1 MSALPNQ
8 TNINLRE
15 QFFVLVNAST
25 ITANS
30 FIGDRGVFSTLTF
43 QNIDISGIDLSGGFI
58 TAEEATIST
67 IYTRALYLDD
77 NLLTTYNSTLFYN
90 GTALASFPQTVSSIT
105 NWALYPQVADLN
117 SSNYN
122 IKNTNN
128 IATKT
133 LNASISATIKNLN
146 TSNITN
152 GGDIT
157 TNTLEAVGETTF
169 GSLMTVNNGI
179 IIQNGGLSVASNAP
193 VNLTGALL
201 VNGDATY
208 TKNLTVNGT
217 ITTTSSIVVSDKATF
232 SGNVAVGSNLTVGGT
247 LYSAGTATFNNGAVV
262 ANLGLS
268 MSGQDI
274 AGANNIASQS
284 LNTTNNA
291 QVGYLTTNTIVAP
304 ITTSYGFDSSY
315 LNQSA
320 IDNVNITAN
329 RGIDISDYASVNL
342 TAKNGKAGQVNLEAD
357 GGYALAG
364 IGSFIGGSIQLT
376 ANAGTAE
383 DISYGGTIA
392 LVANSGLGTLSNLPS
407 KITFNSAGILSW
419 AGAGIP
425 IGSVPGYNYL
435 HGDVAVSITSGSL
448 TAGGTAV
455 GTTTIRSANGTVN
468 FGGFYSDTIAPNSNG
483 DLSIQGYT
491 YSGTKRNVTIND
503 VQSFGMNSGT
513 TLFADAIQANGIT
526 FPSYIYNQVTTG
538 ITNVHVLTFVPQ
550 IYDGGLA
557 TSITDIQLIHFVASQ
572 NSAIDGIK
580 FITFTGGSAI
590 NGLSSI
596 TVAQAT
602 VSSITGLTTL
612 NNLSTITAQNLNVSS
627 INNVAYPPIYDI
639 TSTFTNIYASNVYTN
654 TLNTSSILTSTI
666 NFGADGSI
674 NNLSNLA
681 LTGTLTAPS
690 ISNVNTL
697 TFNFPGTL
705 SNLFNLN
712 LLNELISPTVIVNS
726 ELVMNGNIIGL
737 SNLVMNGTLYVPD
750 IRNSTIY
757 TSSINTTYASASN
770 LAVASNITSPLI
782 TTPAISNTGNLSINN
797 PSGTLTLTNANLT
810 NTTSSNINFSATTGT
825 YSATSYNSAY
835 LTSVNGNIAL
845 TSYLPT
851 RIIAP
856 STINSGDM
864 YSATYNGYTINQL
877 INQPQI
883 SSFSTLT
890 VSSINGLAYPPP
902 SQNAISSFQ
911 TLATSSFTVSSINGA
926 IYPPP
931 NTQVVSTFQNLATS
945 SFTVSSINGYA
956 YNPNPPLVSTFNTL
970 YTSSFNAN
978 TISSG
983 LINSGLINANTISTG
998 LINGSV
1004 FPQPV
1009 TSNFTNL
1016 TTRNLFVDNITQ
1028 NTTTTVNL
1036 NASSNVYISTSV
1048 GFVSFTTP
1056 EVIFNAPL
1064 IQANTSNMYVNGNL
1078 EAISLVANTAT
1089 FGSVNTTALNTS
1101 TLAVSSITNNTLFTN
1116 TILLKDASPGNYL
1129 QINSEG
1135 DDTYLYAKS
1144 MDIYASA
1151 EMAISADTDIQMVG
1165 SNGITFKTT
1174 TSLIN
1179 FQTPEIIFNTPLI
1192 QANTSN
1198 MYVNGNLE
1206 AISYTGNTA
1215 TLGTVIA
1222 TTLSTL
1228 ALNVSSVNGLSYPQP
1243 APITSTFSN
1252 IYTYAV
1258 NNNPAFSSNLGVNA
1272 TGSLVLNGTSISA
1285 FSGSNILLQT
1295 GAYNALTINS
1305 PSTILA
1311 GDINAQTFNG
1321 YNVSQFLN
1329 SNTAITST
1337 FTNLYTST
1345 LNVSSIDGY
1354 NISQLINQP
1363 TVSTFTNLNT
1373 STLVVSSINGQVFP
1387 QVIPPA
1393 VITSTFTNLYTSTLN
1408 VSSIDGYNISQL
1420 INQPTVSTFTNLNTS
1435 TLVVS
1440 SINGQVFPQVI
1451 PPAVITS
1458 TFSNLYT
1465 TTLGNNPVSPNIN
1478 INTVSTILSGDIN
1491 AQTFNGYNVSQF
1503 LNSNTPITS
1512 TFNTLYTSTI
1522 TATLN
1527 YLSLVANRSITLQS
1541 LSSINNVRGAWYSG
1555 DITASTFNGQPLP
1568 TGGSSVITS
1577 TFTNLYTSYIYNNP
1591 AFSSNLGVNATG
1603 SLVLNGTS
1611 ISAFSGSNILLQT
1624 GAYNALTINSP
1635 STIITGDLNVVT
1647 VNGQSYPPPSSWTSL
1662 ATSDLNMNGYNIT
1675 SPSNLNITGSN
1686 LSLTNI
1692 TTLTGVGS
1700 TSNNI
1705 YFDGSNNINF
1715 NCLSALV
1722 LGGCNVVLNSALGL
1736 QIGSNY
1742 LYKDN
1747 SNYFNYDGS
1756 NNFNLYATGVVN
1768 LNGTSLTF
1776 NGTPI
1781 SGGGGGW
1788 VGTATSDLDMAG
1800 YVVKNA
1806 QAYNL
1811 SNSGNKGTLSINSNA
1826 QLLYN
1831 AQPSGYS
1838 GAISAPI
1845 PLTQGGT
1852 ARVVIS
1858 DTTDPFDVSVS
1869 LDYAYQDTSYS
1880 VVATSSE
1887 TTTNVYNPGVLSY
1900 AVEIS
1905 GSNSFYIIC
1914 RATTRGTYTFN
1925 WITTG
1930 KYPIGSAV

>member
-58 TAEEATIST
+58 TAEEATISS
-67 IYTRALYLDD
+67 IYTRALFLDD
-77 NLLTTYNSTLFYN
+77 NLLQTYNSTLFYN

-157 TNTLEAVGETTF
+157 TNTLEAVGETSF
-169 GSLMTVNNGI
+169 GSLMTANNGI
-179 IIQNGGLSVASNAP
+179 IIANGGLSVESNQP
-193 VNLTGALL
+193 TNLTGGLL
-201 VNGDATY
+201 VNGNATF
-208 TKNLTVNGT
+208 TKDLTVNGV

-232 SGNVAVGSNLTVGGT
+232 NGVVNVGSNLTVGGT
-247 LYSAGTATFNNGAVV
+247 LYSAGTATFNQGAVV

-268 MSGQDI
+268 MSGQNI

-304 ITTSYGFDSSY
+304 ITTSFGIDSSY

-329 RGIDISDYASVNL
+329 RGIDVADYATVNL

-357 GGYALAG
+357 GGYAFAG
-364 IGSFIGGSIQLT
+364 LGSFVGGSIQLT
-376 ANAGTAE
+376 ANAGFAE

-392 LVANSGLGTLSNLPS
+392 LVANSGIGTLSNLPS
-407 KITFNSAGILSW
+407 KITLNSAGILSW

-425 IGSVPGYNYL
+425 IGSVLGYNYL

-491 YSGTKRNVTIND
+491 YSGKKRGVIISD
-503 VQSFGMNSGT
+503 VKALSMDTGT
-513 TLFADAIQANGIT
+513 TIYADNIQTNGIT
-526 FPSYIYNQVTTG
+526 FPSYIYNQITTG
-538 ITNVHVLTFVPQ
+538 ITNLHVLTFVPQ

-580 FITFTGGSAI
+580 FITFTAESAI
-590 NGLSSI
+590 SGLSSI

-627 INNVAYPPIYDI
+627 INNVAYPPIYDL
-639 TSTFTNIYASNVYTN
+639 TSTFTNVYASNVYTN

-666 NFGADGSI
+666 NLGAGGSI

-681 LTGTLTAPS
+681 LSGTLTAPS

-697 TFNFPGTL
+697 TFNYPGTL
-705 SNLFNLN
+705 SNLYNLT
-712 LLNELISPTVIVNS
+712 LLNELISPIVIVNS

-737 SNLVMNGTLYVPD
+737 SNLIMNGTLNVPN
-750 IRNSTIY
+750 ILNSTIY
-757 TSSINTTYASASN
+757 TSSITTTFASASN

-782 TTPAISNTGNLSINN
+782 TTPAIATTGNLSINN

-945 SFTVSSINGYA
+945 SFTVSSINGFA
-956 YNPNPPLVSTFNTL
+956 YNPNPPLVSSFNTL
-970 YTSSFNAN
+970 YASSFNAN
-978 TISSG
+978 TISTG

-1004 FPQPV
+1004 FPHPA

-1028 NTTTTVNL
+1028 NTTTTVNI
-1036 NASSNVYISTSV
+1036 NASCNVYVSTSV
-1048 GFVSFTTP
+1048 GFVGFTTP
-1056 EVIFNAPL
+1056 EV
-1064 IQANTSNMYVNGNL
+1064 
-1078 EAISLVANTAT
+1078 
-1089 FGSVNTTALNTS
+1089 
-1101 TLAVSSITNNTLFTN
+1101 
-1116 TILLKDASPGNYL
+1116 
-1129 QINSEG
+1129 
-1135 DDTYLYAKS
+1135 
-1144 MDIYASA
+1144 
-1151 EMAISADTDIQMVG
+1151 
-1165 SNGITFKTT
+1165 
-1174 TSLIN
+1174 
-1179 FQTPEIIFNTPLI
+1179 IFNTPLI

-1198 MYVNGNLE
+1198 MYLTGNLE
-1206 AISYTGNTA
+1206 AVSYSGTTA
-1215 TLGTVIA
+1215 TLGTVKA

-1272 TGSLVLNGTSISA
+1272 TGSLVLNGTSINAYS
-1285 FSGSNILLQT
+1285 SSNILLQT
-1295 GAYNALTINS
+1295 GAYNALSVNS

-1363 TVSTFTNLNT
+1363 TVS
-1373 STLVVSSINGQVFP
+1373 S
-1387 QVIPPA
+1387 
-1393 VITSTFTNLYTSTLN
+1393 
-1408 VSSIDGYNISQL
+1408 
-1420 INQPTVSTFTNLNTS
+1420 FTNLNTS

-1491 AQTFNGYNVSQF
+1491 AQTFNGYNVSAF

-1522 TATLN
+1522 SGNPLN
-1527 YLSLVANRSITLQS
+1527 YLSLIANRTITLQS

-1577 TFTNLYTSYIYNNP
+1577 TFTKLYTSYIYNNP
-1591 AFSSNLGVNATG
+1591 ASGAFAYQMNVINQSVDGEINITAT
-1603 SLVLNGTS
+1603 NGTVAKLNMEGLYVNTIADTAYQLNS
-1611 ISAFSGSNILLQT
+1611 PYIGLTGYSNIT
-1624 GAYNALTINSP
+1624 LTTP
-1635 STIITGDLNVVT
+1635 STITTGDLNVIT
-1647 VNGQSYPPPSSWTSL
+1647 INGQSYPPPSSWTSL

-1675 SPSNLNITGSN
+1675 SPTNLNITGSN

-1715 NCLSALV
+1715 NCLSDLV

-1736 QIGSNY
+1736 QIGDKSLYQDGSNY
-1742 LYKDN
+1742 L
-1747 SNYFNYDGS
+1747 NYDGS

-1776 NGTPI
+1776 NGTPV

-1806 QAYNL
+1806 PTYNL
-1811 SNSGNKGTLSINSNA
+1811 SNSGNQGTLSLDSNA
-1826 QLLYN
+1826 QLNYT

-1852 ARVVIS
+1852 ARVVVS
-1858 DTTDPFDVSVS
+1858 DTTDPFDVSVL
-1869 LDYAYQDTSYS
+1869 LDYAYQDTTYF

-1887 TTTNVYNPGVLSY
+1887 ATTNVYYPGVLSY

-1905 GSNSFYIIC
+1905 GSNSFNIIC
-1914 RATTRGTYTFN
+1914 RATTTGTYNFN

>member
-30 FIGDRGVFSTLTF
+30 FIGDRGIFSTITF

-58 TAEEATIST
+58 TAEEATISS

-90 GTALASFPQTVSSIT
+90 GTALVSFPQTVSSIT

-169 GSLMTVNNGI
+169 GSLMTANNGI

-291 QVGYLTTNTIVAP
+291 KVGYLTTNTIVAP

-329 RGIDISDYASVNL
+329 RGIDIADYATVNL
-342 TAKNGKAGQVNLEAD
+342 TAKNGKAGQVNLQAD

-364 IGSFIGGSIQLT
+364 IGSFVGGSIQLT
-376 ANAGTAE
+376 ANAGFAE

-491 YSGTKRNVTIND
+491 YSGTKRGVRISD
-503 VQSFGMNSGT
+503 VKALSMDTGT
-513 TLFADAIQANGIT
+513 TIYADNIQTNGIT
-526 FPSYIYNQVTTG
+526 FPSYIYNQITTG

-590 NGLSSI
+590 SGLSSI

-627 INNVAYPPIYDI
+627 INNVAYPPIYNL
-639 TSTFTNIYASNVYTN
+639 TSTFTNVYASNVYTN

-666 NFGADGSI
+666 TLGAGGSI

-681 LTGTLTAPS
+681 LSGTLTAPS

-712 LLNELISPTVIVNS
+712 LLNELVSPIVIVNS

-757 TSSINTTYASASN
+757 TSSITTTFASASN

-864 YSATYNGYTINQL
+864 YSATYNGYTISQL

-945 SFTVSSINGYA
+945 SFTVSSINGFA
-956 YNPNPPLVSTFNTL
+956 YNPNPPLVSSFNTL
-970 YTSSFNAN
+970 YASSFNAN
-978 TISSG
+978 TISTG
-983 LINSGLINANTISTG
+983 LINAGLINANTISTG
-998 LINGSV
+998 LINGAV
-1004 FPQPV
+1004 FPQPA

-1028 NTTTTVNL
+1028 NTTTTVNI
-1036 NASSNVYISTSV
+1036 NASCNVYISTSV
-1048 GFVSFTTP
+1048 GFVGFTTP
-1056 EVIFNAPL
+1056 EVIFNTPL
-1064 IQANTSNMYVNGNL
+1064 IQANTSNMYLTGNL
-1078 EAISLVANTAT
+1078 EAVSYSGTTAT
-1089 FGSVNTTALNTS
+1089 LGTVKATALNTS

-1116 TILLKDASPGNYL
+1116 AILLKDATPGNYL

-1215 TLGTVIA
+1215 TLGTVKA

-1363 TVSTFTNLNT
+1363 TVSSFTNLNT
-1373 STLVVSSINGQVFP
+1373 STLVVSSINGQ
-1387 QVIPPA
+1387 I
-1393 VITSTFTNLYTSTLN
+1393 
-1408 VSSIDGYNISQL
+1408 
-1420 INQPTVSTFTNLNTS
+1420 
-1435 TLVVS
+1435 
-1440 SINGQVFPQVI
+1440 FPQVI

-1555 DITASTFNGQPLP
+1555 DITASTFNGHPLP
-1568 TGGSSVITS
+1568 TGGSSAITS

-1591 AFSSNLGVNATG
+1591 ASGTAYPYQLNVINQSVDGEINITAT
-1603 SLVLNGTS
+1603 NGTVARLNMEGLYVNTIADNAYQLTS
-1611 ISAFSGSNILLQT
+1611 PYIGLIGYSNIT
-1624 GAYNALTINSP
+1624 LTTP
-1635 STIITGDLNVVT
+1635 STITTGDLHVIT
-1647 VNGQSYPPPSSWTSL
+1647 INGQSYPPPSSWTSL

-1675 SPSNLNITGSN
+1675 SPTNLNITGSN

-1742 LYKDN
+1742 LYKDG
-1747 SNYFNYDGS
+1747 SNYFNFDGS
-1756 NNFNLYATGVVN
+1756 NNFNLYATGTVN

-1776 NGTPI
+1776 NGTPV

-1806 QAYNL
+1806 PTYNL
-1811 SNSGNKGTLSINSNA
+1811 SNSGNQGTLSLDSNA
-1826 QLLYN
+1826 QLNYT

-1838 GAISAPI
+1838 GAIPAPI

-1858 DTTDPFDVSVS
+1858 DTTDPFDVSVL
-1869 LDYAYQDTSYS
+1869 LDYAYQDTTYS

-1887 TTTNVYNPGVLSY
+1887 GTTNVYYPGVLSY

-1905 GSNSFYIIC
+1905 GSNSFNIIC
-1914 RATTRGTYTFN
+1914 RATTTGTYTFN

>member
-30 FIGDRGVFSTLTF
+30 FIGDRGIFSTITF

-58 TAEEATIST
+58 TAEKATISS

-77 NLLTTYNSTLFYN
+77 NLLQTYNSTLFYN

-169 GSLMTVNNGI
+169 GSLMTANNGI
-179 IIQNGGLSVASNAP
+179 IIANGGLSVESNQP
-193 VNLTGALL
+193 TNLTGALL
-201 VNGDATY
+201 VNGNATF
-208 TKNLTVNGT
+208 TKDLTVNGV

-232 SGNVAVGSNLTVGGT
+232 SGVVNVGSNLTVGGT
-247 LYSAGTATFNNGAVV
+247 LYSAGTATFNQGAVV

-304 ITTSYGFDSSY
+304 ITTSFGIDSSY

-329 RGIDISDYASVNL
+329 RGIDVADYATVNL
-342 TAKNGKAGQVNLEAD
+342 TAKNGKAGQVNLQAD

-364 IGSFIGGSIQLT
+364 LGSFVGGSIQLT
-376 ANAGTAE
+376 ANAGFAE

-392 LVANSGLGTLSNLPS
+392 LVANSGFGTLSNLTS
-407 KITFNSAGILSW
+407 KITLNSAGILSW

-425 IGSVPGYNYL
+425 IGSVLGYNYL

-448 TAGGTAV
+448 TAGGTVA

-483 DLSIQGYT
+483 DLSIEGYT
-491 YSGTKRNVTIND
+491 YSGTRRGVRISD
-503 VQSFGMNSGT
+503 VNALSMNTGT
-513 TLFADAIQANGIT
+513 TIYADNIQTNGIT
-526 FPSYIYNQVTTG
+526 FPSYVYNQITTG
-538 ITNVHVLTFVPQ
+538 ITNVHILTFVPQ

-590 NGLSSI
+590 SGLSSI

-612 NNLSTITAQNLNVSS
+612 DNLSTITAQNLNVSS
-627 INNVAYPPIYDI
+627 INNVAYPPIYNL
-639 TSTFTNIYASNVYTN
+639 TSTFTNVYASNVYTN

-666 NFGADGSI
+666 NLGAGGSI

-697 TFNFPGTL
+697 TFNYPGTL
-705 SNLFNLN
+705 SNLYNLT
-712 LLNELISPTVIVNS
+712 LLNELISPIVIVNS

-737 SNLVMNGTLYVPD
+737 SNLIMNGTLNVPN
-750 IRNSTIY
+750 ILNSTIY
-757 TSSINTTYASASN
+757 TSSITTTFASASN

-782 TTPAISNTGNLSINN
+782 TTPAIATTGNLSINN
-797 PSGTLTLTNANLT
+797 LSGTLTLTNANLT

-864 YSATYNGYTINQL
+864 YSATYNGYTISQL

-945 SFTVSSINGYA
+945 SFTVSSINGFA
-956 YNPNPPLVSTFNTL
+956 YNPNPPLVSSFNTL
-970 YTSSFNAN
+970 YASSFNAN
-978 TISSG
+978 TISTG
-983 LINSGLINANTISTG
+983 LINAGLINANTISTG

-1004 FPQPV
+1004 FPQPA

-1028 NTTTTVNL
+1028 NTTTTVNI
-1036 NASSNVYISTSV
+1036 NASCNVYVSTSV
-1048 GFVSFTTP
+1048 GFVGFTTP
-1056 EVIFNAPL
+1056 EVIFNTPL
-1064 IQANTSNMYVNGNL
+1064 IQANTSNMYLTGNL
-1078 EAISLVANTAT
+1078 EAVSYSGTTAT
-1089 FGSVNTTALNTS
+1089 LGTIKATALNAS
-1101 TLAVSSITNNTLFTN
+1101 TLAVSSITNNTLFVN
-1116 TILLKDASPGNYL
+1116 SILLKDATPGNYL

-1135 DDTYLYAKS
+1135 DDTYLYGKS

-1179 FQTPEIIFNTPLI
+1179 FQTPEMIFNTPLI

-1198 MYVNGNLE
+1198 MYLTGNLE
-1206 AISYTGNTA
+1206 AISYSGNTA
-1215 TLGTVIA
+1215 TLGTVNA

-1272 TGSLVLNGTSISA
+1272 TGSLVLNGASINAYS
-1285 FSGSNILLQT
+1285 SSNILLQT
-1295 GAYNALTINS
+1295 GAYNALSVNS

-1363 TVSTFTNLNT
+1363 TVS
-1373 STLVVSSINGQVFP
+1373 S
-1387 QVIPPA
+1387 
-1393 VITSTFTNLYTSTLN
+1393 
-1408 VSSIDGYNISQL
+1408 
-1420 INQPTVSTFTNLNTS
+1420 FTNLNTS

-1491 AQTFNGYNVSQF
+1491 AQTFNGYNVSAF

-1522 TATLN
+1522 SGNPLN

-1568 TGGSSVITS
+1568 TGGGSSVITS

-1591 AFSSNLGVNATG
+1591 ATGAFAYQMNVINQSVDGEINITAT
-1603 SLVLNGTS
+1603 NGTVARLNMEGLYVNT
-1611 ISAFSGSNILLQT
+1611 IADTAYQLTAPVITLTGYSNIT
-1624 GAYNALTINSP
+1624 LTTP
-1635 STIITGDLNVVT
+1635 STITTGDLNVIT
-1647 VNGQSYPPPSSWTSL
+1647 INGQSYPPPSSWTSL

-1675 SPSNLNITGSN
+1675 SPTNLNITGSN

-1736 QIGSNY
+1736 QIGEKS
-1742 LYKDN
+1742 LYQDG
-1747 SNYFNYDGS
+1747 SNYFNFDGS

-1776 NGTPI
+1776 NGTPVG
-1781 SGGGGGW
+1781 GGGGGW
-1788 VGTATSDLDMAG
+1788 VGTATSDLNMAG

-1806 QAYNL
+1806 PTYNL
-1811 SNSGNKGTLSINSNA
+1811 SNSGNQGTLSLDSNA
-1826 QLLYN
+1826 QLNYT

-1852 ARVVIS
+1852 ARVVVS
-1858 DTTDPFDVSVS
+1858 DTTDPFDVSVL
-1869 LDYAYQDTSYS
+1869 LDYAYQDTTYF

-1887 TTTNVYNPGVLSY
+1887 ATTNVYYPGVLSY

-1905 GSNSFYIIC
+1905 GSNSFNIIC
-1914 RATTRGTYTFN
+1914 RATTTGTYNFN

>member
-30 FIGDRGVFSTLTF
+30 FIGDRGIFSTITF

-58 TAEEATIST
+58 TAEEATISS

-77 NLLTTYNSTLFYN
+77 NLLQTYNSTLFYN

-157 TNTLEAVGETTF
+157 TDTLEAVGETSF
-169 GSLMTVNNGI
+169 GSLMTANNGI
-179 IIQNGGLSVASNAP
+179 IIANGGLSVESNQP
-193 VNLTGALL
+193 TNLTGGLL
-201 VNGDATY
+201 VNGNATF
-208 TKNLTVNGT
+208 TKDLTVNGV
-217 ITTTSSIVVSDKATF
+217 ITTTSSIVVSDTATF
-232 SGNVAVGSNLTVGGT
+232 SGVVNVGSNLTVGGT
-247 LYSAGTATFNNGAVV
+247 LYSAGTATFNQGAVV

-268 MSGQDI
+268 MSGQNI

-304 ITTSYGFDSSY
+304 ITTSFGIDSSY

-329 RGIDISDYASVNL
+329 RGIDVADYATVNL

-357 GGYALAG
+357 GGYAFAG
-364 IGSFIGGSIQLT
+364 LGSFVGGSIQLT
-376 ANAGTAE
+376 ANAGFAE

-392 LVANSGLGTLSNLPS
+392 LVANSGIGTVSNLPS
-407 KITFNSAGILSW
+407 KITLNSAGILSW

-425 IGSVPGYNYL
+425 IGSVLGYNYL

-468 FGGFYSDTIAPNSNG
+468 FGGFYSDTISPNSNG

-491 YSGTKRNVTIND
+491 YSGKKMGVMISD
-503 VQSFGMNSGT
+503 VKALSMDTGT
-513 TLFADAIQANGIT
+513 TIYADNIQTNGIT
-526 FPSYIYNQVTTG
+526 FPSYIYNQITTG
-538 ITNVHVLTFVPQ
+538 ITNLHVLTFVPQ

-580 FITFTGGSAI
+580 FITFTAESAI
-590 NGLSSI
+590 SGLSSI

-627 INNVAYPPIYDI
+627 INNVAYPPIYDL
-639 TSTFTNIYASNVYTN
+639 TSTFTNVYASNVYTN

-666 NFGADGSI
+666 TLGAGGSI

-681 LTGTLTAPS
+681 LSGTLTAPS

-697 TFNFPGTL
+697 TFNYPGTL
-705 SNLFNLN
+705 SNLYNLT
-712 LLNELISPTVIVNS
+712 LLNELISPIVIVNS

-737 SNLVMNGTLYVPD
+737 SNLIMNGTLNVPN
-750 IRNSTIY
+750 ILNSTIY
-757 TSSINTTYASASN
+757 TSSITTTFASASN

-782 TTPAISNTGNLSINN
+782 TTPAIATTGNLSINN

-864 YSATYNGYTINQL
+864 YSATYNGYTISQL

-945 SFTVSSINGYA
+945 SFTVSSINGFA
-956 YNPNPPLVSTFNTL
+956 YNPNPPLVSSFNTL
-970 YTSSFNAN
+970 YASSFNAN
-978 TISSG
+978 TISTG
-983 LINSGLINANTISTG
+983 LINAGLINANTISTG

-1004 FPQPV
+1004 FPQPAI
-1009 TSNFTNL
+1009 SNFTNL

-1028 NTTTTVNL
+1028 NTTTTVNI
-1036 NASSNVYISTSV
+1036 NASCNVYVSTSV
-1048 GFVSFTTP
+1048 GFVGFTTP
-1056 EVIFNAPL
+1056 EVIFNTPL
-1064 IQANTSNMYVNGNL
+1064 IQANTSNMYLTGNL
-1078 EAISLVANTAT
+1078 EAVSYSGTTAT
-1089 FGSVNTTALNTS
+1089 LGTVNATALNAS
-1101 TLAVSSITNNTLFTN
+1101 TLAVSSITNNTLFVN
-1116 TILLKDASPGNYL
+1116 SILLKDATPGNYL

-1135 DDTYLYAKS
+1135 DDTYLYGKS

-1165 SNGITFKTT
+1165 SNGITLKTT

-1179 FQTPEIIFNTPLI
+1179 FATPEIIFNTPLI

-1198 MYVNGNLE
+1198 MYLTGNLE
-1206 AISYTGNTA
+1206 ANSYSGTTA
-1215 TLGTVIA
+1215 TLGTVKA

-1272 TGSLVLNGTSISA
+1272 TGSLVLNGTSINAYS
-1285 FSGSNILLQT
+1285 SSNILLQT
-1295 GAYNALTINS
+1295 GAYNALSVNS

-1363 TVSTFTNLNT
+1363 TVSSFTNLNT

-1387 QVIPPA
+1387 QVIPP
-1393 VITSTFTNLYTSTLN
+1393 V
-1408 VSSIDGYNISQL
+1408 
-1420 INQPTVSTFTNLNTS
+1420 
-1435 TLVVS
+1435 
-1440 SINGQVFPQVI
+1440 
-1451 PPAVITS
+1451 VITS

-1491 AQTFNGYNVSQF
+1491 AQTFNGYNVSAF

-1512 TFNTLYTSTI
+1512 TFTNLYTSTLNVSSI
-1522 TATLN
+1522 DGYNIGQLINQPTVSSFTNLNTSTL
-1527 YLSLVANRSITLQS
+1527 VV
-1541 LSSINNVRGAWYSG
+1541 SSIN
-1555 DITASTFNGQPLP
+1555 GQVFPQVIP
-1568 TGGSSVITS
+1568 PVVITS
-1577 TFTNLYTSYIYNNP
+1577 TFSNLYTSYIYNNP
-1591 AFSSNLGVNATG
+1591 ATGAFAYQMNVINQSVDGEINITAT
-1603 SLVLNGTS
+1603 NGTVAKLNMEGLYVNT
-1611 ISAFSGSNILLQT
+1611 IADTAYQLNTPYIGLT
-1624 GAYNALTINSP
+1624 GYSKITLTTP
-1635 STIITGDLNVVT
+1635 STITTGDLNVIT
-1647 VNGQSYPPPSSWTSL
+1647 INGQSYPPPSSWTSL

-1675 SPSNLNITGSN
+1675 SPTNLNITGSN

-1736 QIGSNY
+1736 QIGEKS
-1742 LYKDN
+1742 LYQDG

-1756 NNFNLYATGVVN
+1756 NNFNLYATGTVN

-1776 NGTPI
+1776 NGTPV

-1806 QAYNL
+1806 PTYNL
-1811 SNSGNKGTLSINSNA
+1811 SNSGNQGTLSLDSNA
-1826 QLLYN
+1826 QLNYT

-1852 ARVVIS
+1852 ARVVVS
-1858 DTTDPFDVSVS
+1858 DTTDPFDVSIL
-1869 LDYAYQDTSYS
+1869 LDYAYQDTTYF
-1880 VVATSSE
+1880 VVATPSE
-1887 TTTNVYNPGVLSY
+1887 ATTNVYYPGVLSY

-1905 GSNSFYIIC
+1905 GSNSFNIIC
-1914 RATTRGTYTFN
+1914 RATTTGTYNFN

>member
-1 MSALPNQ
+1 
-8 TNINLRE
+8 
-15 QFFVLVNAST
+15 
-25 ITANS
+25 
-30 FIGDRGVFSTLTF
+30 
-43 QNIDISGIDLSGGFI
+43 
-58 TAEEATIST
+58 
-67 IYTRALYLDD
+67 
-77 NLLTTYNSTLFYN
+77 
-90 GTALASFPQTVSSIT
+90 
-105 NWALYPQVADLN
+105 
-117 SSNYN
+117 
-122 IKNTNN
+122 
-128 IATKT
+128 
-133 LNASISATIKNLN
+133 
-146 TSNITN
+146 
-152 GGDIT
+152 
-157 TNTLEAVGETTF
+157 
-169 GSLMTVNNGI
+169 
-179 IIQNGGLSVASNAP
+179 
-193 VNLTGALL
+193 
-201 VNGDATY
+201 
-208 TKNLTVNGT
+208 
-217 ITTTSSIVVSDKATF
+217 
-232 SGNVAVGSNLTVGGT
+232 
-247 LYSAGTATFNNGAVV
+247 
-262 ANLGLS
+262 
-268 MSGQDI
+268 
-274 AGANNIASQS
+274 
-284 LNTTNNA
+284 
-291 QVGYLTTNTIVAP
+291 
-304 ITTSYGFDSSY
+304 
-315 LNQSA
+315 
-320 IDNVNITAN
+320 
-329 RGIDISDYASVNL
+329 
-342 TAKNGKAGQVNLEAD
+342 
-357 GGYALAG
+357 
-364 IGSFIGGSIQLT
+364 
-376 ANAGTAE
+376 
-383 DISYGGTIA
+383 
-392 LVANSGLGTLSNLPS
+392 
-407 KITFNSAGILSW
+407 
-419 AGAGIP
+419 
-425 IGSVPGYNYL
+425 
-435 HGDVAVSITSGSL
+435 
-448 TAGGTAV
+448 
-455 GTTTIRSANGTVN
+455 
-468 FGGFYSDTIAPNSNG
+468 
-483 DLSIQGYT
+483 
-491 YSGTKRNVTIND
+491 
-503 VQSFGMNSGT
+503 
-513 TLFADAIQANGIT
+513 
-526 FPSYIYNQVTTG
+526 
-538 ITNVHVLTFVPQ
+538 
-550 IYDGGLA
+550 
-557 TSITDIQLIHFVASQ
+557 
-572 NSAIDGIK
+572 
-580 FITFTGGSAI
+580 
-590 NGLSSI
+590 
-596 TVAQAT
+596 
-602 VSSITGLTTL
+602 
-612 NNLSTITAQNLNVSS
+612 
-627 INNVAYPPIYDI
+627 
-639 TSTFTNIYASNVYTN
+639 
-654 TLNTSSILTSTI
+654 
-666 NFGADGSI
+666 
-674 NNLSNLA
+674 
-681 LTGTLTAPS
+681 
-690 ISNVNTL
+690 
-697 TFNFPGTL
+697 
-705 SNLFNLN
+705 
-712 LLNELISPTVIVNS
+712 
-726 ELVMNGNIIGL
+726 MNGNIIGL

-757 TSSINTTYASASN
+757 TSSITTTFASASN

-782 TTPAISNTGNLSINN
+782 TTPAIATTGNLSINN

-864 YSATYNGYTINQL
+864 YSATYNGYTISQL

-945 SFTVSSINGYA
+945 SFTVSSINGFA
-956 YNPNPPLVSTFNTL
+956 YNPNPPLVSSFNTL
-970 YTSSFNAN
+970 YASSFNAN
-978 TISSG
+978 TISTG
-983 LINSGLINANTISTG
+983 LINSDLINANTISTG
-998 LINGSV
+998 LINGAV
-1004 FPQPV
+1004 FPQPA

-1028 NTTTTVNL
+1028 NTTTTVNI
-1036 NASSNVYISTSV
+1036 NASCNVYVSTSV

-1056 EVIFNAPL
+1056 EVIFNTPL
-1064 IQANTSNMYVNGNL
+1064 IQANTSNMYLTGNL
-1078 EAISLVANTAT
+1078 EAVSYSGTTAN
-1089 FGSVNTTALNTS
+1089 FGSVKTTALNTS

-1116 TILLKDASPGNYL
+1116 AILLKDATPGNYL

-1206 AISYTGNTA
+1206 AISYSGNTA
-1215 TLGTVIA
+1215 TLGTVKA

-1272 TGSLVLNGTSISA
+1272 TGSLVLNGTSINAYS
-1285 FSGSNILLQT
+1285 SSNILLQT
-1295 GAYNALTINS
+1295 GAYNALSVNS

-1363 TVSTFTNLNT
+1363 TVS
-1373 STLVVSSINGQVFP
+1373 S
-1387 QVIPPA
+1387 
-1393 VITSTFTNLYTSTLN
+1393 
-1408 VSSIDGYNISQL
+1408 
-1420 INQPTVSTFTNLNTS
+1420 FTNLNTS

-1491 AQTFNGYNVSQF
+1491 AQTFNGYNVSAF

-1522 TATLN
+1522 SGNPLN
-1527 YLSLVANRSITLQS
+1527 YLSLIANRSITLQS

-1568 TGGSSVITS
+1568 TGGSSAITS
-1577 TFTNLYTSYIYNNP
+1577 TFTKLYTSYIYNNP
-1591 AFSSNLGVNATG
+1591 ASGTAYPYQLNVINQSVDGEINITAT
-1603 SLVLNGTS
+1603 NGTVARLNMEGLYVNTIADTAYQLTAPV
-1611 ISAFSGSNILLQT
+1611 ISLTGYSNIT
-1624 GAYNALTINSP
+1624 LTTP
-1635 STIITGDLNVVT
+1635 STITTGDLNVIT
-1647 VNGQSYPPPSSWTSL
+1647 INGQSYPPPSSWTSL

-1675 SPSNLNITGSN
+1675 SPTNLNITGSN

-1736 QIGSNY
+1736 QIGSKS
-1742 LYKDN
+1742 LYQDG

-1806 QAYNL
+1806 PTYNL
-1811 SNSGNKGTLSINSNA
+1811 SNSGNQGTLSLDSNA
-1826 QLLYN
+1826 QLNYT

-1852 ARVVIS
+1852 ARVVVS
-1858 DTTDPFDVSVS
+1858 DTTDPFDVSVL
-1869 LDYAYQDTSYS
+1869 LDYAYQDTTYS

-1887 TTTNVYNPGVLSY
+1887 ATTNVYYPGVLSY

-1905 GSNSFYIIC
+1905 GSNSFNIIC
-1914 RATTRGTYTFN
+1914 RATTTGTYNFN

>member
-58 TAEEATIST
+58 TAEEATISS
-67 IYTRALYLDD
+67 IYTRALFLDD
-77 NLLTTYNSTLFYN
+77 NLLQTYNSTLFYN

-157 TNTLEAVGETTF
+157 TNTLEAVGETSF
-169 GSLMTVNNGI
+169 GSLMTANNGI
-179 IIQNGGLSVASNAP
+179 IIANGGLSVESNQP
-193 VNLTGALL
+193 TNLTGGLL
-201 VNGDATY
+201 VNGNATF
-208 TKNLTVNGT
+208 TKDLTVNGV

-232 SGNVAVGSNLTVGGT
+232 SGVVNVGSNLTVGGT
-247 LYSAGTATFNNGAVV
+247 LYSAGTATFNQGAVV

-268 MSGQDI
+268 MSGQNI

-304 ITTSYGFDSSY
+304 ITTSFGIDSSY

-329 RGIDISDYASVNL
+329 RGIDVADYATVNL

-357 GGYALAG
+357 GGYAFAG
-364 IGSFIGGSIQLT
+364 LGSFVGGSIQLT
-376 ANAGTAE
+376 ANAGFAE

-392 LVANSGLGTLSNLPS
+392 LVANSGIGTLCNLPS
-407 KITFNSAGILSW
+407 KITLNAAGILSW

-425 IGSVPGYNYL
+425 IGSVLGYNYL

-448 TAGGTAV
+448 TAGGTAI

-491 YSGTKRNVTIND
+491 YSGKKRGVIISD
-503 VQSFGMNSGT
+503 VKALSMDTGT
-513 TLFADAIQANGIT
+513 TIYADNIQTNGIT
-526 FPSYIYNQVTTG
+526 FPSYIYNQITTG
-538 ITNVHVLTFVPQ
+538 ITNLHVLTFVPQ

-580 FITFTGGSAI
+580 FITFTAESAI
-590 NGLSSI
+590 SGLSSI

-627 INNVAYPPIYDI
+627 INNVAYPPIYDL
-639 TSTFTNIYASNVYTN
+639 TSTFTNVYASNVYTN

-666 NFGADGSI
+666 NLGAGGSI

-681 LTGTLTAPS
+681 LSGTLTAPS

-697 TFNFPGTL
+697 TFNYPGTL
-705 SNLFNLN
+705 SNLYNLT
-712 LLNELISPTVIVNS
+712 LLNELISPIVIVNS

-737 SNLVMNGTLYVPD
+737 SNLIMNGTLNVPN
-750 IRNSTIY
+750 ILNSTIY
-757 TSSINTTYASASN
+757 TSSITTTFASASN

-782 TTPAISNTGNLSINN
+782 TTPAIATTGNLSINN

-945 SFTVSSINGYA
+945 SFTVSSINGFA
-956 YNPNPPLVSTFNTL
+956 YNPNPPLVSSFNTL
-970 YTSSFNAN
+970 FASSFNAN
-978 TISSG
+978 TISTG

-1004 FPQPV
+1004 FPQPA

-1028 NTTTTVNL
+1028 NTTTTVNI
-1036 NASSNVYISTSV
+1036 NASCNVYVSTSV
-1048 GFVSFTTP
+1048 GFVGFTTP
-1056 EVIFNAPL
+1056 EV
-1064 IQANTSNMYVNGNL
+1064 
-1078 EAISLVANTAT
+1078 
-1089 FGSVNTTALNTS
+1089 
-1101 TLAVSSITNNTLFTN
+1101 
-1116 TILLKDASPGNYL
+1116 
-1129 QINSEG
+1129 
-1135 DDTYLYAKS
+1135 
-1144 MDIYASA
+1144 
-1151 EMAISADTDIQMVG
+1151 
-1165 SNGITFKTT
+1165 
-1174 TSLIN
+1174 
-1179 FQTPEIIFNTPLI
+1179 IFNTPLI

-1198 MYVNGNLE
+1198 MYLTGNLE
-1206 AISYTGNTA
+1206 AVSYSGTTA
-1215 TLGTVIA
+1215 TLGTVKA

-1272 TGSLVLNGTSISA
+1272 TGSLVLNGTSINAYS
-1285 FSGSNILLQT
+1285 SSNILLQT
-1295 GAYNALTINS
+1295 GAYNALSVNS

-1337 FTNLYTST
+1337 FSNLYTST

-1354 NISQLINQP
+1354 NIGQLINQP
-1363 TVSTFTNLNT
+1363 TVS
-1373 STLVVSSINGQVFP
+1373 S
-1387 QVIPPA
+1387 
-1393 VITSTFTNLYTSTLN
+1393 
-1408 VSSIDGYNISQL
+1408 
-1420 INQPTVSTFTNLNTS
+1420 FTNLNTS

-1491 AQTFNGYNVSQF
+1491 AQTFNGYNVSAF

-1522 TATLN
+1522 SGNPLN
-1527 YLSLVANRSITLQS
+1527 YLSLIANRSITLQS

-1568 TGGSSVITS
+1568 TGGSSAITS
-1577 TFTNLYTSYIYNNP
+1577 TFTQLYTSSIQ
-1591 AFSSNLGVNATG
+1591 VNG
-1603 SLVLNGTS
+1603 ITS
-1611 ISAFSGSNILLQT
+1611 PNYLHIEGASILLQPLSNYNLNLNTLGT
-1624 GAYNALTINSP
+1624 GDIVLTAPVGRQVLSYA
-1635 STIITGDLNVVT
+1635 STIVYGDLRANT
-1647 VNGQSYPPPSSWTSL
+1647 IFGQSYPPPSSWVGT
-1662 ATSDLNMNGYNIT
+1662 ATTDLNMNTYNINNTTKITLNT
-1675 SPSNLNITGSN
+1675 SGGTANIDGVYPNQLNFNASNSYFLGNLRLYGSALFDVANNNIINANTISG
-1686 LSLTNI
+1686 
-1692 TTLTGVGS
+1692 GS

-1715 NCLSALV
+1715 NCLSALI

-1736 QIGSNY
+1736 QIGDKSLYQDGSNY
-1742 LYKDN
+1742 L
-1747 SNYFNYDGS
+1747 NYDGS

-1776 NGTPI
+1776 NGTPV

-1806 QAYNL
+1806 PTYNL
-1811 SNSGNKGTLSINSNA
+1811 SNSGNQGTLSLDSNA
-1826 QLLYN
+1826 QLNYT

-1852 ARVVIS
+1852 ARVVVS
-1858 DTTDPFDVSVS
+1858 DTTDPFDVSIL
-1869 LDYAYQDTSYS
+1869 LDYAYQDTTYS

-1887 TTTNVYNPGVLSY
+1887 ATTNVYYPGVLSY
-1900 AVEIS
+1900 SVEIS
-1905 GSNSFYIIC
+1905 GSNSFNIIC
-1914 RATTRGTYTFN
+1914 RATTTGTYNFN

>member
-58 TAEEATIST
+58 TAEEATISS

-77 NLLTTYNSTLFYN
+77 NLLQTYNSTLFYN

-157 TNTLEAVGETTF
+157 TNTLEAVGETSF
-169 GSLMTVNNGI
+169 GSLMTANNGI
-179 IIQNGGLSVASNAP
+179 IIANGGLSVESNQP
-193 VNLTGALL
+193 TNLTGGLL
-201 VNGDATY
+201 VNGNATF
-208 TKNLTVNGT
+208 TKDLTVNGV

-232 SGNVAVGSNLTVGGT
+232 SGVVNVGSNLTVGGT
-247 LYSAGTATFNNGAVV
+247 LYSAGTATFNQGAVV

-268 MSGQDI
+268 MSGQNI

-304 ITTSYGFDSSY
+304 ITTSFGIDSSY

-329 RGIDISDYASVNL
+329 RGIDVADYATVNL

-357 GGYALAG
+357 GGYAFAG
-364 IGSFIGGSIQLT
+364 LGSFVGGSIQLT
-376 ANAGTAE
+376 ANAGFAE

-392 LVANSGLGTLSNLPS
+392 LVANSGIGTLSNLPS
-407 KITFNSAGILSW
+407 KITLNSAGILSW

-425 IGSVPGYNYL
+425 IGSVLGYNYL

-491 YSGTKRNVTIND
+491 YSGTKRGVMISNVKALSMET
-503 VQSFGMNSGT
+503 GT
-513 TLFADAIQANGIT
+513 TIYADNIQTNGIT
-526 FPSYIYNQVTTG
+526 FPSYVYNQITTG
-538 ITNVHVLTFVPQ
+538 ITNLHVLTFVPQ

-580 FITFTGGSAI
+580 FITFTAESAI
-590 NGLSSI
+590 SGLSSI

-627 INNVAYPPIYDI
+627 INNVAYPPIYDL
-639 TSTFTNIYASNVYTN
+639 TSTFTNVYASNVYTN

-666 NFGADGSI
+666 NLGAGGSI

-681 LTGTLTAPS
+681 LSGTLTAPS

-697 TFNFPGTL
+697 TFNYPGTL
-705 SNLFNLN
+705 SNLYNLT
-712 LLNELISPTVIVNS
+712 LLNELISPIVIVNS

-737 SNLVMNGTLYVPD
+737 SNLIMNGTLNVPN
-750 IRNSTIY
+750 ILNSTIY
-757 TSSINTTYASASN
+757 TSSITTTFASASN

-782 TTPAISNTGNLSINN
+782 TTPAIATTGNLSINN

-945 SFTVSSINGYA
+945 SFTVSSINGFA
-956 YNPNPPLVSTFNTL
+956 YNPNPPLVSSFNTL
-970 YTSSFNAN
+970 YASSFNAN
-978 TISSG
+978 TISTG

-1004 FPQPV
+1004 FPQPA

-1028 NTTTTVNL
+1028 NTTTTVNI
-1036 NASSNVYISTSV
+1036 NASCNVYVSTSV
-1048 GFVSFTTP
+1048 GFVGFTTP
-1056 EVIFNAPL
+1056 EVIFNTPL
-1064 IQANTSNMYVNGNL
+1064 IQANTSNMYLTGNL
-1078 EAISLVANTAT
+1078 EAVSYSGTTAN
-1089 FGSVNTTALNTS
+1089 FGSVKTTALNAS
-1101 TLAVSSITNNTLFTN
+1101 TLAVSSITNNTLFVN
-1116 TILLKDASPGNYL
+1116 SIFLKDATPGNYL

-1135 DDTYLYAKS
+1135 DDTYLYGKS

-1179 FQTPEIIFNTPLI
+1179 FATPEIIFNTPLI

-1198 MYVNGNLE
+1198 MYLTGNLE
-1206 AISYTGNTA
+1206 AVSYSGTTA
-1215 TLGTVIA
+1215 TLGTVKA

-1272 TGSLVLNGTSISA
+1272 TGSLVLNGTSINAYS
-1285 FSGSNILLQT
+1285 SSNILLQT
-1295 GAYNALTINS
+1295 GAYNALSVNS

-1363 TVSTFTNLNT
+1363 TVS
-1373 STLVVSSINGQVFP
+1373 S
-1387 QVIPPA
+1387 
-1393 VITSTFTNLYTSTLN
+1393 
-1408 VSSIDGYNISQL
+1408 
-1420 INQPTVSTFTNLNTS
+1420 FTNLNTS

-1491 AQTFNGYNVSQF
+1491 AQTFNGYNVSAF

-1522 TATLN
+1522 SGNPLN
-1527 YLSLVANRSITLQS
+1527 YLSLIANRSITLQS

-1568 TGGSSVITS
+1568 TGGSSAITS
-1577 TFTNLYTSYIYNNP
+1577 TFTQLYTSSIQ
-1591 AFSSNLGVNATG
+1591 VNG
-1603 SLVLNGTS
+1603 ITS
-1611 ISAFSGSNILLQT
+1611 PNYLHIEGASILLQPLSNYNLNLNTLGT
-1624 GAYNALTINSP
+1624 GDIVLTAPVGRQVLSYA
-1635 STIITGDLNVVT
+1635 STIVYGDLRANT
-1647 VNGQSYPPPSSWTSL
+1647 IFGQSYPPPSSWVGT
-1662 ATSDLNMNGYNIT
+1662 ATTDLNMNTYNINNTTKITLNT
-1675 SPSNLNITGSN
+1675 SGGTANIDGVYPNQLNFNASNSYFLGNLRLYGSALFDVANNNIINANTISG
-1686 LSLTNI
+1686 
-1692 TTLTGVGS
+1692 GS

-1715 NCLSALV
+1715 NCLSALI

-1736 QIGSNY
+1736 QIGDKSLYQDGSNY
-1742 LYKDN
+1742 L
-1747 SNYFNYDGS
+1747 NYDGS

-1776 NGTPI
+1776 NGTPV

-1806 QAYNL
+1806 PTYNL
-1811 SNSGNKGTLSINSNA
+1811 SNSGNQGTLSLDSNA
-1826 QLLYN
+1826 QLNYT

-1852 ARVVIS
+1852 ARVVVS
-1858 DTTDPFDVSVS
+1858 DTTDPFDVSIL
-1869 LDYAYQDTSYS
+1869 LDYAYQDTSFS
-1880 VVATSSE
+1880 VVATASE
-1887 TTTNVYNPGVLSY
+1887 TTTNVYYPGVLSY

-1905 GSNSFYIIC
+1905 GSNSFNIIC
-1914 RATTRGTYTFN
+1914 RATTTGTYNFN